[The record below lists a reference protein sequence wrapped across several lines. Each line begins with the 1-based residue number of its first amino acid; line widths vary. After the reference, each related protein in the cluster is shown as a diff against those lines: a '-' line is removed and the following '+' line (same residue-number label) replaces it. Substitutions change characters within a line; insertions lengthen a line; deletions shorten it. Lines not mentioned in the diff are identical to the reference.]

1 MAYDALGR
9 GDIDRVLE
17 LTNDLLDRW
26 PRERIQD
33 SSGWYLLALLSQVGF
48 DTRRFGIAAKEISR
62 KVALTARLSYYRT
75 SCMEDVIC
83 RTVALSAFEE
93 LVEEQVMRCLAVDG
107 HWGHYSASRLGL
119 AAFRQKKLDILK
131 LCLARSR
138 NFDCNSTSVVN
149 VDLEVIQ
156 LENFV
161 DILEGRP
168 PNFERMLQLLRDSEQ
183 HIQVRYYH
191 TLSQLLDPEDFEE
204 FISEGRLGTRHAMLV
219 D

>member
-1 MAYDALGR
+1 MLFEALGR
-9 GDIDRVLE
+9 GDIDRMLE
-17 LTNDLLDRW
+17 LAEDLLKRW

-33 SSGWYLLALLSQVGF
+33 SHGWYILAIMSQVGF
-48 DTRRFGIAAKEISR
+48 DTRRFGIAAKELSR

-75 SCMEDVIC
+75 SCMADVIC
-83 RTVALSAFEE
+83 RTVALSAFED

-138 NFDCNSTSVVN
+138 SFDGTSTSVVN
-149 VDLEVIQ
+149 VELEVTQ

-161 DILEGRP
+161 AILEGRP

-191 TLSQLLDPEDFEE
+191 TLNQILDPEDFQE
-204 FISEGRLGTRHAMLV
+204 FIAEGRLGTRHAMLV

>member
-93 LVEEQVMRCLAVDG
+93 PR
-107 HWGHYSASRLGL
+107 
-119 AAFRQKKLDILK
+119 
-131 LCLARSR
+131 
-138 NFDCNSTSVVN
+138 
-149 VDLEVIQ
+149 
-156 LENFV
+156 
-161 DILEGRP
+161 
-168 PNFERMLQLLRDSEQ
+168 
-183 HIQVRYYH
+183 
-191 TLSQLLDPEDFEE
+191 
-204 FISEGRLGTRHAMLV
+204 
-219 D
+219 

>member
-1 MAYDALGR
+1 MDGL
-9 GDIDRVLE
+9 LE
-17 LTNDLLDRW
+17 LTKDLLSRW

-33 SSGWYLLALLSQVGF
+33 SNGWYILAVMSQVGF
-48 DTRRFGIAAKEISR
+48 DTRRFGIAAKELSR

-83 RTVALSAFEE
+83 RTVALSAFED
-93 LVEEQVMRCLAVDG
+93 LVEEQVLRCLEVDG
-107 HWGHYSASRLGL
+107 HWGHYAASRLGL

-131 LCLARSR
+131 LCLTRSR
-138 NFDCNSTSVVN
+138 NFEGTSTSVVN
-149 VDLEVIQ
+149 LDLEVIQ

-168 PNFERMLQLLRDSEQ
+168 PDFDHMIDLLRQSEPQ
-183 HIQVRYYH
+183 IQVRYYH